1 MVISAVEQEKYRAEL
16 ISLLDK
22 GERRKIESL
31 ERSYF
36 YFGPPKLLYIK
47 IPSLPLSLNRS
58 ISMRSNFVNGK
69 NVQGSLI
76 KWWDIKIK
84 NALDNMQLID
94 EEFPFEAFDKAVAVI
109 KFTFTA
115 DILRDIDNFA
125 IKYIID
131 SLILPLPP
139 EKNCQIGRRAVSYT
153 NIDLG

>member
-115 DILRDIDNFA
+115 NILRDIDNFA

-139 EKNCQIGRRAVSYT
+139 KKIVK
-153 NIDLG
+153 